1 MVRPTIRWVALMTAV
16 ASLPLSAAASPA
28 DLGPPSF
35 RACAPSTQLSALIAA
50 LRDGRRPTSLHELS
64 GRMVLIG
71 GSEGRYEM
79 RADSGIAVPF
89 TAPVSPLA
97 CAAIAR
103 DAIQLSNGGSVPG
116 ADIGAVAAVLAYRQA
131 HSWPYGPAHL
141 DDPRTSLAF
150 RNRNGRAFV
159 SIVDYQ
165 VLTDRGALSCGGQ
178 EYYRV
183 DLQALDVQ
191 PYDGCREGAPP
202 QRLLPKL
209 KELPG

>member
-1 MVRPTIRWVALMTAV
+1 MITE
-16 ASLPLSAAASPA
+16 SAYHSIFSRNMFIDAPEGGQV
-28 DLGPPSF
+28 DRDPQFTVINVPSF
-35 RACAPSTQLSALIAA
+35 VCSPEMDATRSEVCILLSFE
-50 LRDGRRPTSLHELS
+50 R
-64 GRMVLIG
+64 RMVLIG